1 MATITA
7 GPMPAINIGRSILIG
22 PHLVPAIVSNEIPT
36 PEDAFGKRYFV
47 VCKSGRGIRARDGHR
62 LGEAVLITVG
72 WDGHGWAI
80 KEAGFRVSDAMPWLR
95 PYVQQLDDMEQAAAD
110 DSLPLEEEFNAQINT
125 AALGHWAIGQVQS
138 HWMQS
143 DDLQPR

>member
-1 MATITA
+1 
-7 GPMPAINIGRSILIG
+7 
-22 PHLVPAIVSNEIPT
+22 
-36 PEDAFGKRYFV
+36 
-47 VCKSGRGIRARDGHR
+47 
-62 LGEAVLITVG
+62 
-72 WDGHGWAI
+72 
-80 KEAGFRVSDAMPWLR
+80 
-95 PYVQQLDDMEQAAAD
+95 MEQAAAD